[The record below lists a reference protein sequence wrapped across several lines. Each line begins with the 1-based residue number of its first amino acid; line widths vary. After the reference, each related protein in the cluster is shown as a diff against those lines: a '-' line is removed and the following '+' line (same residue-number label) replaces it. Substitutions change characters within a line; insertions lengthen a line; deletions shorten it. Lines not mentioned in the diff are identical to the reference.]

1 MGAAFC
7 WGNGLMTD
15 QEFIQLLNTVAKR
28 ARPFNNELVLIDGM
42 DMDLNET
49 GLDSLDL
56 LICAMQLCEIYDVEE
71 EKSKEMFGA
80 TPQELF
86 NFLKEWG
93 RRQPSDHAEAE
104 GLLV

>member
-1 MGAAFC
+1 MGAALC
-7 WGNGLMTD
+7 WGDGLMTD
-15 QEFIQLLNTVAKR
+15 QEFILLLNTVAKR

-93 RRQPSDHAEAE
+93 RRPPNDYAEAK

>member
-1 MGAAFC
+1 MGAALC
-7 WGNGLMTD
+7 WGNRLMTD

-28 ARPFNNELVLIDGM
+28 ARPFNNELVLIDSL

-80 TPQELF
+80 TPQELL

-93 RRQPSDHAEAE
+93 RRPLNDYAEAK